1 MKRWLCQPASKCGIN
16 TTRHVGPSLRDDYR
30 DFIAVIASLRE
41 TRPRDITQ
49 SECHWAL
56 ATGLE
61 VVFVGYL
68 WFVQCLFAGRD
79 TAQLLSYFQESSS
92 GCMIGKLVAS
102 RGSGPFS
109 ISAEIEVARPGV

>member
-30 DFIAVIASLRE
+30 DFIAVIASLGE
-41 TRPRDITQ
+41 TRPRDI
-49 SECHWAL
+49 
-56 ATGLE
+56 
-61 VVFVGYL
+61 VGYL

-79 TAQLLSYFQESSS
+79 AAQPLSYFQESSS